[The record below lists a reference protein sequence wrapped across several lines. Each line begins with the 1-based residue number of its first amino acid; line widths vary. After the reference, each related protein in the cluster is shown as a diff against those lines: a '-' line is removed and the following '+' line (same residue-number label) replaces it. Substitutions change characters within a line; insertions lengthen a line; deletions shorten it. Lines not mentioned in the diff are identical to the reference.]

1 MPVTRKFLFECLALF
16 LIKYIPLF
24 HGIQPIFWLNK
35 GDKFFSWRSIVSFW
49 PLLSL
54 KTRDSIKVESF
65 LPKETKYI
73 CLKAILSFRNYKHDK
88 KAESRW

>member
-16 LIKYIPLF
+16 LIKYIVIPNTAL
-24 HGIQPIFWLNK
+24 
-35 GDKFFSWRSIVSFW
+35 VSRNTTHILVMQRWQILW